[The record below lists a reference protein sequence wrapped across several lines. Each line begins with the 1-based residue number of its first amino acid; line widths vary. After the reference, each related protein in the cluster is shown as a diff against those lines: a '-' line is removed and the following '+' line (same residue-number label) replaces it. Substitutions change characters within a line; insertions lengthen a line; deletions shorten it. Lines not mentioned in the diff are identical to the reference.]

1 MRSSRIVISSHLRYV
16 GPSSGNGRAVVGEI
30 AHAHVGAH
38 LDVGVI
44 HIGVHIGV
52 HVHVHI
58 HVHVHVGVE
67 AALVAT
73 VVHHGV
79 SEAHVEVRV
88 HEVGV
93 HEVGVHEVGV
103 HEVGIHAH
111 VGVRVPL
118 WVLLAVK
125 LLHFLSVLDVHVDG
139 DHGLAGKKLGDLGVL
154 SEFDKGLL
162 ESHSGFK
169 K

>member
-16 GPSSGNGRAVVGEI
+16 GASSGNGRAVVGEI

-67 AALVAT
+67 EVTALAAV
-73 VVHHGV
+73 
-79 SEAHVEVRV
+79 
-88 HEVGV
+88 
-93 HEVGVHEVGV
+93 
-103 HEVGIHAH
+103 
-111 VGVRVPL
+111 
-118 WVLLAVK
+118 
-125 LLHFLSVLDVHVDG
+125 F
-139 DHGLAGKKLGDLGVL
+139 
-154 SEFDKGLL
+154 
-162 ESHSGFK
+162 
-169 K
+169 